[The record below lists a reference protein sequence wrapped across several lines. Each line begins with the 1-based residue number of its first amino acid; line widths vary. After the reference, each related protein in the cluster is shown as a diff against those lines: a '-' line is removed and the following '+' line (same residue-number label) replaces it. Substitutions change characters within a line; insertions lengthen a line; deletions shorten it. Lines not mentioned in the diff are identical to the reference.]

1 MTFNPD
7 PLHPGLSYQA
17 SLPALLPCVHK
28 SPPCLTAGRKSTILS
43 CTSTNHYTVT
53 CAGPLIFSFLTHLG
67 HSQREPQHS
76 SVPPP
81 AVSLLCLSPT
91 VCRTHTIHQ
100 PVQVAQ
106 NPNPSWGRPPTVI
119 AHHVHHVQTC
129 PRPSGPM
136 IGRVLQCLVLHWL
149 LGKTTVSD
157 LSQTNYLEAPTSRG

>member
-106 NPNPSWGRPPTVI
+106 NPNPSSGTSPNGYCSPRPPCADVST
-119 AHHVHHVQTC
+119 TFWTNDWSC
-129 PRPSGPM
+129 
-136 IGRVLQCLVLHWL
+136 LQCLVLHWL